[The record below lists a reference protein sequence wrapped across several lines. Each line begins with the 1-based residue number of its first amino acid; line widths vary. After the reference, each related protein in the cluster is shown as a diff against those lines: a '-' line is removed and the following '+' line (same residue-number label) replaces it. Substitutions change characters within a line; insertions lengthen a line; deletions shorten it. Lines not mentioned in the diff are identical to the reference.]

1 MPGLDPG
8 IHRASRKH
16 FERWITGSSP
26 VMTRP
31 KGASVQHPFCLRA
44 VEREGRHVDLEFLAT
59 LGYHL
64 VAAGHEARRGR
75 QRNAAGIFEAL
86 AGGEHRLF
94 ADYPLAADF
103 LLAAGGIRNDPVP
116 RAQLHGLVAGI
127 GDGNGVGPEILPVL
141 HGRPF
146 REEVRLHGH
155 FDIAGH
161 GAVHAGSIVS
171 LKTSDILSDR
181 FRRTN
186 CNRTARATF
195 SIAVSP
201 QLGAN
206 RAVTCSAG
214 LCYLA
219 AMLAERIGLPWMR
232 GN

>member
-94 ADYPLAADF
+94 ADHPLAADF

-141 HGRPF
+141 HGRAL

-161 GAVHAGSIVS
+161 GAVHTGSIIS
-171 LKTSDILSDR
+171 LKRTIFYPIVSVEPIVTGRTVQPFPSPFHHSWGLTAPYPVWPACAILLQRWPNASV
-181 FRRTN
+181 
-186 CNRTARATF
+186 C
-195 SIAVSP
+195 P
-201 QLGAN
+201 G
-206 RAVTCSAG
+206 
-214 LCYLA
+214 
-219 AMLAERIGLPWMR
+219 
-232 GN
+232 